1 MKERRSKI
9 LELFERLNE
18 KQKRLAIAYI
28 RALLGD
34 KESGDERKEGKNK
47 GATELDTPTRKDKN

>member
-1 MKERRSKI
+1 M
-9 LELFERLNE
+9 LDLFEKLIV

-34 KESGDERKEGKNK
+34 EESEDERKEEKENGLFQK
-47 GATELDTPTRKDKN
+47 